1 MIVHPISITAILMLA
16 VSTAY
21 ASLWYPQHKG
31 SLSLVAGCLLVFGL
45 GMLGGRLGVLY

>member
-16 VSTAY
+16 VSAAY
-21 ASLWYPQHKG
+21 ASLQYSHHKD
-31 SLSLVAGCLLVFGL
+31 SLSLVTGCLLVFGL